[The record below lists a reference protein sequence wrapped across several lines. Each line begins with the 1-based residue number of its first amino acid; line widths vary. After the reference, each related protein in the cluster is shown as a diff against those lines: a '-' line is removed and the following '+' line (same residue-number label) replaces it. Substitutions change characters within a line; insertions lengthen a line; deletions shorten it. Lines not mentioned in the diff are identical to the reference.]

1 MIINKRRRSL
11 HWQRTYL
18 GLVSSLNPSSTAEGS
33 SKLLCILQEEYRG
46 KYSRKTGVRQY
57 GE

>member
-11 HWQRTYL
+11 HWQRIYL

-33 SKLLCILQEEYRG
+33 SKLLCILQEEL
-46 KYSRKTGVRQY
+46 
-57 GE
+57 